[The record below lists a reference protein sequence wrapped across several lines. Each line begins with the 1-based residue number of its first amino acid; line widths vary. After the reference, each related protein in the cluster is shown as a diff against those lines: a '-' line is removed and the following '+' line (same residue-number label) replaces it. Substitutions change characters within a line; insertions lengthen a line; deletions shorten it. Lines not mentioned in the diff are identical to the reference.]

1 MEPCG
6 MSPSSE
12 NSKLAFYCHYHQ
24 TSRSHVHLRNTHLN
38 VLTSWV
44 MGEEVY
50 EQIKLYK
57 KVDWMMLVHQLF

>member
-50 EQIKLYK
+50 EQIKSYK
-57 KVDWMMLVHQLF
+57 

>member
-1 MEPCG
+1 MEPCR

-12 NSKLAFYCHYHQ
+12 NSKLAFYCHNHQ

-50 EQIKLYK
+50 EQIKSYK
-57 KVDWMMLVHQLF
+57 